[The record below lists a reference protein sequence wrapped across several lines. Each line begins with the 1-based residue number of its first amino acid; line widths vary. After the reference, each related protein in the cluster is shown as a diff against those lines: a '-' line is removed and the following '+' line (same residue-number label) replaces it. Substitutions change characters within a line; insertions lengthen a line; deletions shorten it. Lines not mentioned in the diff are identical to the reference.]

1 MMKKII
7 LVLVFL
13 LIPQIC
19 FAADPMLEKFQELR
33 YRLEAGTTFRDYN
46 TAYQDV
52 YIQYRK
58 TNDEKYKELM
68 ELYKNLVI
76 MWDYAN
82 GSYMSI
88 DDVNKYYE
96 KYPAKECSLHPSQG
110 LANQY
115 ICHTL
120 VWSKKLEGKIAP
132 TP

>member
-1 MMKKII
+1 MKKII

-68 ELYKNLVI
+68 ELYTDFRSVWNEYISDYSHIDVI
-76 MWDYAN
+76 NAFDKKYPIN
-82 GSYMSI
+82 TCNPRKSSI
-88 DDVNKYYE
+88 DGYDCKTIE
-96 KYPAKECSLHPSQG
+96 WA
-110 LANQY
+110 
-115 ICHTL
+115 
-120 VWSKKLEGKIAP
+120 KKLEGKLVP
-132 TP
+132 NP

>member
-19 FAADPMLEKFQELR
+19 FATDPMLEKFQELR

-68 ELYKNLVI
+68 ELYTALRDI
-76 MWDYAN
+76 WSDYASKN
-82 GSYMSI
+82 YVSPWHNLFDKKFPTEGCNPRQSI
-88 DDVNKYYE
+88 IDGFDCKTI
-96 KYPAKECSLHPSQG
+96 KASQ
-110 LANQY
+110 
-115 ICHTL
+115 
-120 VWSKKLEGKIAP
+120 KLEGKIVP